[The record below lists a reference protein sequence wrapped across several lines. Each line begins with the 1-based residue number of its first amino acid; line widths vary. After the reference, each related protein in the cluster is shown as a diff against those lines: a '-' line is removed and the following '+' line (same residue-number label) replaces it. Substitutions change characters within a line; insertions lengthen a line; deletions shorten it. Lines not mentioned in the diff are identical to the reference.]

1 LIFIEIRQGLLA
13 APGLDVDHG
22 AGVVI
27 TDDGQIAVRVAV
39 ADLIDTDPIQ
49 RLQPARV
56 EQLGHSTVDDRGDG
70 FPAAAHQGG
79 H

>member
-1 LIFIEIRQGLLA
+1 MLTASIPDDDRIRLGLIEIRQRFFA
-13 APGLDVDHG
+13 ASGLDVDHG

-49 RLQPARV
+49 GLAAGGRRAARPP
-56 EQLGHSTVDDRGDG
+56 RG
-70 FPAAAHQGG
+70 
-79 H
+79 